1 MDTKVIAWPTE
12 RTRNWETFHDVCAE
26 TFGFPDY
33 YGRNM
38 NAWIDCMTYLDE
50 PDTRVSVAKGGLVV
64 IRVEEAE
71 KFASR
76 WAIMLLRQRGE
87 NGQAHQLVLGGLV
100 GQFQATAPETYDL
113 REIAK
118 HRHTAQWP

>member
-76 WAIMLLRQRGE
+76 CPEQHAALLEYTAFVNHRRVEAGE
-87 NGQAHQLVLGGLV
+87 PPILALMLV
-100 GQFQATAPETYDL
+100 GHY
-113 REIAK
+113 
-118 HRHTAQWP
+118 